1 MSSFGKRLKEL
12 RKENKLS
19 QQELC
24 VKLNF
29 KITQSAIALWENDE
43 RVPNLDAVIL
53 LAKFFNVS
61 LDYLAGLTEFK

>member
-1 MSSFGKRLKEL
+1 MSSFSKRLKEL

-19 QQELC
+19 QQELSI
-24 VKLNF
+24 KLNC

-61 LDYLAGLTEFK
+61 LDYLAGLVDFK

>member
-19 QQELC
+19 QQELSIELKC
-24 VKLNF
+24 

>member
-1 MSSFGKRLKEL
+1 MNKFSERLKEL

-19 QQELC
+19 QQELSIRLKC
-24 VKLNF
+24 

-61 LDYLAGLTEFK
+61 LDYLAGVVDFK

>member
-19 QQELC
+19 QQELSIRLKC
-24 VKLNF
+24 

-43 RVPNLDAVIL
+43 RVPNLDAVIM